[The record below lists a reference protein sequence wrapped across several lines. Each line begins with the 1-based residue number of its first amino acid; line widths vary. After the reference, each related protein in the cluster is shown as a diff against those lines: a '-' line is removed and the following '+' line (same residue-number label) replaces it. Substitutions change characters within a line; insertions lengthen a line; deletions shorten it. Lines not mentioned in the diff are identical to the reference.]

1 MVSVILS
8 LSLWNARHVFH
19 PHARDCRAELR
30 LLQKTVYWNEECI
43 NCNFRRAQYKAEYSY
58 IMALA
63 RCYIYNGKA
72 RMAWELYL
80 KMETSHESFNLL
92 QLIANDCY
100 KMGHFFFSLKAFD
113 VRIPRTAPLAHKVC

>member
-1 MVSVILS
+1 
-8 LSLWNARHVFH
+8 
-19 PHARDCRAELR
+19 
-30 LLQKTVYWNEECI
+30 
-43 NCNFRRAQYKAEYSY
+43 
-58 IMALA
+58 MALA

-113 VRIPRTAPLAHKVC
+113 VRILRIALCLHTDSLLFCFVENICTMACLT

>member
-1 MVSVILS
+1 
-8 LSLWNARHVFH
+8 
-19 PHARDCRAELR
+19 
-30 LLQKTVYWNEECI
+30 
-43 NCNFRRAQYKAEYSY
+43 
-58 IMALA
+58 MALA

-113 VRIPRTAPLAHKVC
+113 VRANPHAYLSVCCSCGSTCPCLL